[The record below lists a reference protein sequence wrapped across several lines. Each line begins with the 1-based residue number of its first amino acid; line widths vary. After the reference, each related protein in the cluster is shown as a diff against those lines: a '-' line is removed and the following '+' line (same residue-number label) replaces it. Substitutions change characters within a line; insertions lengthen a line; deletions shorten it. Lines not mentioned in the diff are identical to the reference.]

1 VISENEQTAGVV
13 LALQRSTH
21 VVLYKLSTALA
32 DLHLNPAEVNVL
44 ANLAGQGSPDVGQL
58 SVSQHSVSQHSVS
71 QLGAATGTRPSTLTS
86 LLDRL
91 EQRGYLVREL
101 DAADRRSFRLALTDS
116 GRQVAAHVAAT
127 IADLE
132 RETLGGLTA
141 QQLAGFHAVLAALTS
156 TGT

>member
-1 VISENEQTAGVV
+1 M

-44 ANLAGQGSPDVGQL
+44 ANLAGRGSPDVGQL
-58 SVSQHSVSQHSVS
+58 SVSQHSVS